1 MKTIYVIISKTGT
14 VPAKLIGTFTN
25 ASYSHSSLSLNSDFS
40 QMYSFARRKVNNP
53 FIAGFIKEDF
63 KTGIFKK
70 FDYCECRVFALDV
83 TDEAYD
89 KIIQLL
95 QPLIADPLSYKYSM
109 LGLFTCW
116 FNIKC
121 ERKKHFVCSQFIAKI
136 LNDSGALKTSKDH
149 RIYRPVDF
157 MKEEKLKQVYQGP
170 IKDIPTP
177 IDGIS
182 EEIITSNQTN

>member
-14 VPAKLIGTFTN
+14 VPAKLIGCFSK

-40 QMYSFARRKVNNP
+40 KMYSFARRKVNNP
-53 FIAGFIKEDF
+53 FIAGFVSEDF
-63 KTGIFKK
+63 NKGVFKK
-70 FDYCECRVFALDV
+70 FNYCECRVFALEV
-83 TDEAYD
+83 TEEVYD
-89 KIIQLL
+89 KIIELL

-116 FNIKC
+116 FNVKWG
-121 ERKKHFVCSQFIAKI
+121 RKRHFVCSQFIAKI
-136 LNDSGALKTSKDH
+136 LNDSGALITAKDH

-157 MKEEKLKQVYQGP
+157 MNEDKLKLVYQGS

-177 IDGIS
+177 IDTTKS
-182 EEIITSNQTN
+182 E